1 MSSNHRKERR
11 RIALELL
18 TAIGILTETATR
30 ILSPDWELDDL
41 IDADDT
47 LQRHTRTITDAHQRI
62 HALADQLIR
71 EEQQQ

>member
-1 MSSNHRKERR
+1 MNRNHRKERR
-11 RIALELL
+11 RIALDLL
-18 TAIGILTETATR
+18 TAIGALTEAATR

-47 LQRHTRTITDAHQRI
+47 LQRHTRTITDTHQRI

-71 EEQQQ
+71 EEQQ